1 MDLLTVSPPYRLPI
15 LPRLP
20 LIQAGPAIPAEV
32 AAVQKKKI
40 DFIQRQAKDAQSSL
54 LSEVDTLKAENRD
67 LKFRLVMRDSA
78 NPSEDTGSS
87 VAYEERVAEIR
98 ELQRKLEQE
107 KQRREDIEFDL
118 RSEIARLK

>member
-1 MDLLTVSPPYRLPI
+1 MCKNNVDLLTVSPPYRLPI

-67 LKFRLVMRDSA
+67 LKFRLVMRDSVPTA
-78 NPSEDTGSS
+78 SS
-87 VAYEERVAEIR
+87 SRCTLAIP
-98 ELQRKLEQE
+98 
-107 KQRREDIEFDL
+107 
-118 RSEIARLK
+118 